1 MLLTSSRSLTSRFI
15 RAASRWFATAYL
27 RIRSPAGPS
36 GACLSRSSV
45 FMPSALS
52 NETDVMADVGE
63 ELVSRRH
70 QPVGDVAFAN
80 HVLVRRFALDGQEV
94 CEEPGASRALLV
106 ELRIGVRAL

>member
-1 MLLTSSRSLTSRFI
+1 
-15 RAASRWFATAYL
+15 
-27 RIRSPAGPS
+27 
-36 GACLSRSSV
+36 
-45 FMPSALS
+45 
-52 NETDVMADVGE
+52 MADVGE

-106 ELRIGVRAL
+106 ELRIGVRALVFVASHFEGLPTLTIPA